1 MTYATQAD
9 IVATYGDHALA
20 SADRDG
26 DGLPDTPAVEGAL
39 AWAAATIDSYLSRQ
53 YPLPLA
59 AVPSDISGAAI
70 DLALY
75 RLAQTADVL
84 TEELVIRHKDALSRL
99 QEYARGTAR
108 LPEGAVDTG
117 LIGEGALEGPR
128 PIVGTG
134 PERLFT
140 RTDLR
145 DL

>member
-26 DGLPDTPAVEGAL
+26 DGLPDTPAVDSAL

-53 YPLPLA
+53 YPLPLL

-84 TEELVIRHKDALSRL
+84 TDELVTRQKAAILRL
-99 QEYARGTAR
+99 QDYARGTAR
-108 LPEGAVDTG
+108 LPDGAVDTG
-117 LIGEGALEGPR
+117 LVEEGELQGPR
-128 PIVGTG
+128 PIVGSG

-140 RTDLR
+140 RDDMR